1 MAGITT
7 RTIHALHDVEQG
19 GVVPPI
25 YTASTFLQPT
35 AGGEGEY
42 EYQRGANPTRTAL
55 ERTLAALEG
64 ARHAF
69 AFATGM
75 AATSAAM
82 GLLRTGDSIIMSL
95 PVYGGNYR
103 FATIELPQR
112 GIGHRFV
119 TDLNELTDE
128 DFDDSVKMV
137 FIETPAN
144 PTLRVTDIAR
154 VAELAHRHGAYVVV
168 DNTFLTP
175 YLQRPLALGA
185 DVVVQSATKYL
196 AGHGDLLGG
205 VVTTDDDAVAAR
217 MAQSQLVSGAVL
229 SPIDSYRLLQDVKT
243 LAVRMDRQLDNAR
256 KVIAAMEAHPA
267 VAKVHMPGS
276 HSEREA
282 EIQARQADGLGAV
295 FSMELAEG
303 KDVRA
308 FLGALRV
315 WGFAVSLGGI
325 ESLICL
331 PAHMTHGAYTDEHR
345 EAALIPEELL
355 RVAVGIE
362 DAEDLIADLTQA
374 LEAA

>member
-1 MAGITT
+1 M
-7 RTIHALHDVEQG
+7 
-19 GVVPPI
+19 
-25 YTASTFLQPT
+25 
-35 AGGEGEY
+35 
-42 EYQRGANPTRTAL
+42 
-55 ERTLAALEG
+55 
-64 ARHAF
+64 
-69 AFATGM
+69 
-75 AATSAAM
+75 
-82 GLLRTGDSIIMSL
+82 
-95 PVYGGNYR
+95 
-103 FATIELPQR
+103 
-112 GIGHRFV
+112 
-119 TDLNELTDE
+119 
-128 DFDDSVKMV
+128 
-137 FIETPAN
+137 
-144 PTLRVTDIAR
+144 
-154 VAELAHRHGAYVVV
+154 VV

-243 LAVRMDRQLDNAR
+243 LAVRVDRQLDNAR

-267 VAKVHMPGS
+267 VAKVHVPGS
-276 HSEREA
+276 HSDAEA

>member
-1 MAGITT
+1 M
-7 RTIHALHDVEQG
+7 
-19 GVVPPI
+19 
-25 YTASTFLQPT
+25 
-35 AGGEGEY
+35 
-42 EYQRGANPTRTAL
+42 
-55 ERTLAALEG
+55 
-64 ARHAF
+64 
-69 AFATGM
+69 
-75 AATSAAM
+75 
-82 GLLRTGDSIIMSL
+82 
-95 PVYGGNYR
+95 
-103 FATIELPQR
+103 IELPQR

-128 DFDDSVKMV
+128 DFDDSVRMV

-243 LAVRMDRQLDNAR
+243 LAVRMDRQQDNAR

-267 VAKVHMPGS
+267 VAKVHVPGS

-282 EIQARQADGLGAV
+282 EIQARQADGPGAV